1 MNLMQRHNRF
11 GRHLNLSL
19 PAYRF
24 APLFALG
31 FLVLWATAEPAAK
44 HDQDVDFIS
53 ILDALA
59 GRIH

>member
-24 APLFALG
+24 ALLFALG

-44 HDQDVDFIS
+44 HDQDVDFNMV
-53 ILDALA
+53 
-59 GRIH
+59 